1 MIEGTLELMLD
12 DGRIKLLNA
21 GDALFEVVSLRRIA
35 TAQIPVLH
43 KSGDDHAC
51 TLALNSRQVSHS
63 RFELDLHTDIGQGPK
78 NILGDK

>member
-43 KSGDDHAC
+43 KSGDDHVC
-51 TLALNSRQVSHS
+51 TLALNSR
-63 RFELDLHTDIGQGPK
+63 
-78 NILGDK
+78 